1 MKWTMMLLCTVLA
14 GCAAQPITIPNT
26 TDAWQDY
33 GQQQALLGNRMRSE
47 QKLAELDQSGP
58 FTAELYQAY
67 QTGYEAGKEKYCAQS
82 AYMVAKSGRPYQGIC
97 DDIDPFFRG
106 DYDNAM
112 AESW

>member
-1 MKWTMMLLCTVLA
+1 MKWTIMLLCVVLA
-14 GCAAQPITIPNT
+14 GCAAQPITIANT

-33 GQQQALLGNRMRSE
+33 GREEASKGHRERSE

-58 FTAELYQAY
+58 LTADLYQAY
-67 QTGYEAGKEKYCAQS
+67 QAGYAEGKAKYCSQS
-82 AYMVAKSGRPYQGIC
+82 AYMVAKTGGPYQGIC
-97 DDIDPFFRG
+97 DDIDPFFRS